1 MTDINSIDNSHLTD
15 EIFSVESLIQT
26 GEEGYLQN
34 HDALKD
40 LKVKQAGVICINPN
54 IGSILAFGVEMAN
67 P

>member
-15 EIFSVESLIQT
+15 GIFSVESLVQT

-40 LKVKQAGVICINPN
+40 LKENKLGLFA
-54 IGSILAFGVEMAN
+54 
-67 P
+67 